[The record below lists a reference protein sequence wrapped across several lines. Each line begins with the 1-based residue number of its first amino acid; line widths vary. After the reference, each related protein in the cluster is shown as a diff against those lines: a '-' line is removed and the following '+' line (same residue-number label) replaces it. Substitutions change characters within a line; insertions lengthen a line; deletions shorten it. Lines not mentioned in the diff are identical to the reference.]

1 VELIKELPTLMASTN
16 RYWFCVF
23 GSAAVLCAC
32 TQDVGPWPD
41 VPVKSYRIVLARN
54 GCLATCP
61 DYKVVIDGNGRVTFT
76 GREFVNFVGT
86 KTYFI
91 PRDEVSG
98 LIRDI
103 KRFSILD
110 AKADYGAPVDA
121 PTCVITIDG
130 GVNRKDVWTVC
141 GHAADVPEGVRK
153 FQDRIDEV
161 GRTAQFQ
168 LTSKETDQARILSGE
183 FEVKLERSKCYGTC
197 PSYSVSVNQDGEV
210 EYTGRE
216 FVKVFGA
223 KKYTIPK
230 EDAVALARDFL
241 ALRDTGVKDE
251 YSNNVTDMPTYRVS
265 MRIDDFTRSIVD
277 YDGYQVGMPTSVSQL
292 QIRIDKLTGSYQFLK
307 RPPFEVPTGPR
318 GYRQPLD
325 VTVEK

>member
-1 VELIKELPTLMASTN
+1 MASTN

-23 GSAAVLCAC
+23 GFAAVLCAC

-41 VPVKSYRIVLARN
+41 VPLESYRILLARN
-54 GCLATCP
+54 GCLGTCP
-61 DYKVVIDGNGRVTFT
+61 DYKVVVDGNGQVTFT
-76 GREFVNFVGT
+76 GRKFVNFIGT

-91 PRDEVSG
+91 PREEVSG
-98 LIRDI
+98 LVRDI
-103 KRFSILD
+103 KRFNIID

-121 PTCVITIDG
+121 PTCVINIDG
-130 GVNRKDVWTVC
+130 GANQKDVWTVC
-141 GHAADVPEGVRK
+141 GQSPEVPEGVRK

-168 LTSKETDQARILSGE
+168 LTSKEVDYARILSGE
-183 FEVKLERSKCYGTC
+183 FEVKLERSECYGTC

-210 EYTGRE
+210 DYVGKK
-216 FVKVFGA
+216 FVKFIGT
-223 KKYTIPK
+223 KKYTITE

-241 ALRDTGVKDE
+241 ELRDTGVKDE
-251 YSNNVTDMPTYRVS
+251 YRNSVTDMPTYRVS

-292 QIRIDKLTGSYQFLK
+292 QIRMDELTRSYQFLK
-307 RPPFEVPTGPR
+307 HPPFEVPS
-318 GYRQPLD
+318 GYRYGNRQPMD
-325 VTVEK
+325 VIVEK